1 MIFIT
6 MKRRYTDAALALVAA
21 LALATPAAAATTK
34 GPAAGKTVTV
44 GVIADVTGSAA
55 VYGTMQKDAYD
66 LATADIA
73 AGIIDAGGAT
83 LTFDVQDAA
92 SDGAQVVNLMQK
104 FTTDGTTPLVLG
116 PTLSGE
122 AFKAF
127 PLAKAANF
135 PVIGTST
142 TAEGVTAIGP
152 TVFRVSLAE
161 SQAIPPTVAR
171 VQSLWHAKTVAI
183 IYGDDNAFT
192 KTDGDLFRREFTKSG
207 ATVVDTE
214 TFHIGDKDFQAQL
227 TQIASKKPDVIAIG
241 GLFPEATKIIAQA
254 GKLGI
259 KAHILGGNGLNST
272 QMYTVAGPAS
282 LGVVVGAA
290 WFIGNEY
297 TGNGAFVKR
306 FKAKY
311 GILPD
316 QFAAQAYA
324 AAQVV
329 ASLVKSGATTKDAFI
344 AGLHGLRI
352 VQTVLGPIAF
362 DSNRD
367 VKAAPVVL
375 QIQKDGFAYLK

>member
-1 MIFIT
+1 MHLFSRAALSI
-6 MKRRYTDAALALVAA
+6 AVALAL
-21 LALATPAAAATTK
+21 TIPAAAAGTK
-34 GPAAGKTVTV
+34 GPAAGKTVTI

-55 VYGTMQKDAYD
+55 VYGTAQQNAYN
-66 LATADIA
+66 LANADIA
-73 AGIIDAGGAT
+73 AGIIDAGGAN
-83 LTFDVQDAA
+83 LSFNVQDAA

-104 FTTDGTTPLVLG
+104 FSTDGTTPLTLG

-152 TVFRVSLAE
+152 TVYRVSLAE

-171 VQSLWHAKTVAI
+171 VQSIWHAKNVAI

-192 KTDGDLFRREFTKSG
+192 KTDGALFAREFEKSG
-207 ATVVDTE
+207 ATIVDTE

-227 TQIASKKPDVIAIG
+227 TRIASKNPDAIAIG

-259 KAHILGGNGLNST
+259 KAHLLGGNGLNST
-272 QMYTVAGPAS
+272 QMYAIAGPAAQ
-282 LGVVVGAA
+282 GVVVGAA
-290 WFIGNEY
+290 WFIGNKY
-297 TGNGAFVKR
+297 TGNEAFVKR
-306 FKAKY
+306 YKAKY
-311 GILPD
+311 GTLPD

-324 AAQVV
+324 GAQVV
-329 ASLVKSGATTKDAFI
+329 AALVKAGATTKDEFI

-362 DSNRD
+362 DANRD

-375 QIQKDGFAYLK
+375 KIVKDGFAYLQ

>member
-1 MIFIT
+1 M
-6 MKRRYTDAALALVAA
+6 MLVSRVALSIAAA
-21 LALATPAAAATTK
+21 LALAVPAGAATTK

-55 VYGTMQKDAYD
+55 VYGTMQKNAYD

-73 AGIIDAGGAT
+73 AGIIDAGGAN
-83 LTFDVQDAA
+83 LTFNVQDAA

-104 FTTDGTTPLVLG
+104 FTTDGSTPLVLG

-152 TVFRVSLAE
+152 TVYRVSLAE

-171 VQSLWHAKTVAI
+171 VQGLWHAKTVAI

-192 KTDGDLFRREFTKSG
+192 KTDGDLFRREFEKSG

-227 TQIASKKPDVIAIG
+227 TRIDSKKPAVIAIG
-241 GLFPEATKIIAQA
+241 GLFPEATKIIQQA
-254 GKLGI
+254 AKLGI
-259 KAHILGGNGLNST
+259 KTHVLGGNGLNST
-272 QMYTVAGPAS
+272 QMVAVAGPAAQ
-282 LGVVVGAA
+282 GVVVGAA
-290 WFIGNEY
+290 WFIGNKY
-297 TGNGAFVKR
+297 TGNEAFVKR

-311 GILPD
+311 GTLPD
-316 QFAAQAYA
+316 QFAAQSYA
-324 AAQVV
+324 GAQVV
-329 ASLVKSGATTKDAFI
+329 ASLVKSGATTKDEFI
-344 AGLHGLRI
+344 AGLHSLRI

-362 DSNRD
+362 DGNRD

-375 QIQKDGFAYLK
+375 KIVKDGFAYVQ